1 MFYGMIDALDTTEI
15 EFFGLSI
22 SVKKAL
28 GTFFM
33 LNSILGPVLFT
44 IGSLALGLGGL
55 IQVLGPAAVGF
66 IRLFRGIVGM
76 IPGAG
81 KLLSPLFAA
90 LEAAAV
96 TAPFTGLGQ
105 KGRFAITPIWAPGSW
120 DALFGKTITVAG
132 RTFTVAQLLKGG
144 LTAFFAVNLVFN
156 TIGEIQDI
164 FKGEKISMD
173 FIMNSLFDAA
183 LIGLVLGSTTAAG
196 LAFSIPIIITATTSM
211 IVDWLEGEKIDIKD
225 IALLLFGSAI
235 AGIALGS
242 VTAGILAFAIPVGV
256 YLTVTFFT
264 KSIRDLMEVEDE
276 VSREFIRGF
285 EERLSRFPPEFQRQF
300 KEDLRKAMLSA
311 DLAGVGHD
319 VAADVFTLSNWK
331 VALDGFKVDLN
342 EAVHNIGKDM
352 NYSMASGVRSTTN
365 RVTSATRN
373 VTSGVL
379 KEYARTP
386 LTSFIEGKRTSEKFG
401 QGISQQAKIPIDNTK
416 YMTKVIITDVKSVPE
431 TIKNELAKGTIK
443 NALQTGL
450 VQPLVNSYN
459 TAISFLYSLVDW
471 FKWASKE
478 ISVYSSRMFSGG
490 YFTAMFTPWW
500 AMKSVAPGL
509 QYGGIV
515 TRPTLAMI
523 GEKGPEAV
531 VPLNRGYGQPVY
543 YSPTINIEAHVT
555 SDIDIR
561 ELAEKLNEHM
571 AADYRR
577 LTRSSYLAR

>member
-1 MFYGMIDALDTTEI
+1 M
-15 EFFGLSI
+15 
-22 SVKKAL
+22 
-28 GTFFM
+28 
-33 LNSILGPVLFT
+33 
-44 IGSLALGLGGL
+44 
-55 IQVLGPAAVGF
+55 LGPAAVGF
-66 IRLFRGIVGM
+66 IRLFRGIVG
-76 IPGAG
+76 IVPGAG

-105 KGRFAITPIWAPGSW
+105 KGQFAITPIWAPGSW
-120 DALFGKTITVAG
+120 NRFWGKTFTIG
-132 RTFTVAQLLKGG
+132 KKTFTVADLLKGG
-144 LTAFFAVNLVFN
+144 LAAYFTVNLLFN

-164 FKGEKISMD
+164 FKGEEISMD

-196 LAFSIPIIITATTSM
+196 LAFSIPIIVTATTSM

-319 VAADVFTLSNWK
+319 VAADVFTLSNWQDP
-331 VALDGFKVDLN
+331 LNEFSIDLN
-342 EAVHNIGKDM
+342 REVRDIGKDM
-352 NYSMASGVRSTTN
+352 NYSMASGVRSTVN

-431 TIKNELAKGTIK
+431 TIKTELAKGTIK

-478 ISVYSSRMFSGG
+478 VSVYSSRMFSGG

-500 AMKSVAPGL
+500 AMKSIAPGM

-515 TRPTLAMI
+515 KKPTLVMA
-523 GEKGPEAV
+523 GERGPEAI
-531 VPLNRGYGQPVY
+531 VPLNRGSYPSIS
-543 YSPTINIEAHVT
+543 YSPNITVNATVSSE
-555 SDIDIR
+555 IDIR
-561 ELAEKLNEHM
+561 DLASRIAFYLGE
-571 AADYRR
+571 DYRR
-577 LTRSSYLAR
+577 LTRSSYRVG